1 MEVVLIDYFWVKM
14 VLSTSV
20 GGKCDFRLFTF
31 SMYLIATDPLSL
43 ILIYYHVRGK
53 ITGPCLAEKEVIFF
67 LITRALLVIKKVWS
81 LDADWLSVSALSW
94 FPALNGFWKWIS
106 DTHRFTVIS
115 SNVKENQ
122 HETKCSFGHLF
133 ASFIDR
139 WGGLTPS
146 QASQNKWIQLDCL
159 SFVCKAV
166 AFNELWI
173 CELFTVFCLLL

>member
-1 MEVVLIDYFWVKM
+1 MWLPFVHFFYVSHCDVSPFFDFDI
-14 VLSTSV
+14 LSRAGQNYWTLL
-20 GGKCDFRLFTF
+20 GWE
-31 SMYLIATDPLSL
+31 
-43 ILIYYHVRGK
+43 RGN
-53 ITGPCLAEKEVIFF
+53 FF

-146 QASQNKWIQLDCL
+146 QASQNNWIQLDCL

-173 CELFTVFCLLL
+173 CELFTVFC